1 MWATI
6 RSTARSTRRR
16 ISGPAGSS
24 GDVTPP
30 YRRFDLA
37 CPRTTRARRLES
49 QTTLLSCLTFAF
61 SSPIFMD
68 VMAALAEVTL
78 ESAPESA
85 ADRIAETPVLDDVR
99 GLQHGDGLV
108 AIDRRLHAL
117 SRERGPLR
125 AVLARIAWRLVIFRA
140 WERIG
145 YARLSDYAVER
156 LGLSARWVQGLAEVG
171 EGFRVCP
178 GLEEALVSGALGWTK
193 VRFLAS
199 LPPTDEDEQASWLAR
214 ARRLTAEQLSKQV
227 RAVDRGSIDAAEA
240 NEATGHSRVFEARC
254 SPDVRWKWYA
264 ARGAASRAA
273 GRMLHVA
280 EAAELIAAEVL
291 SALPL
296 DEDEDAD
303 QQACD
308 EAGRSWSPE
317 AEEEA
322 GGSEL
327 FGTGS
332 GAPPLV
338 FLEGL

>member
-1 MWATI
+1 
-6 RSTARSTRRR
+6 
-16 ISGPAGSS
+16 
-24 GDVTPP
+24 
-30 YRRFDLA
+30 
-37 CPRTTRARRLES
+37 
-49 QTTLLSCLTFAF
+49 
-61 SSPIFMD
+61 
-68 VMAALAEVTL
+68 
-78 ESAPESA
+78 
-85 ADRIAETPVLDDVR
+85 R

-108 AIDRRLHAL
+108 ALDRRLHAL
-117 SRERGPLR
+117 SRERGQLR
-125 AVLARIAWRLVIFRA
+125 AVLARIAWRLVIVRA

-156 LGLSARWVQGLAEVG
+156 LGLSARWVQGLAQVG
-171 EGFRVCP
+171 EGFRVFP

-193 VRFLAS
+193 VRLLAS

-227 RAVDRGSIDAAEA
+227 RAVDRASIDAADA
-240 NEATGHSRVFEARC
+240 SEATGHSRVFEARC

-296 DEDEDAD
+296 DEDEDAE

-308 EAGRSWSPE
+308 DAGVSWSSE
-317 AEEEA
+317 AEAEAEA
-322 GGSEL
+322 GGSEI

-332 GAPPLV
+332 GREEDAAPADRAAH
-338 FLEGL
+338 